1 MSNLY
6 KKYWRKSTMYN
17 SGEIFLKILN
27 IVKPKNFLEIGV
39 FTGVNAMNIC
49 ENLYALYNHDFKY
62 VGLDLFEDYNKE
74 YDAEIVPSSV
84 RNLQQSFSNP
94 FKHFYYNIIKK
105 EKLNSIASVQNFLKK
120 YKKNVS
126 LIKGNTK
133 KTLKELDI
141 SNFDMVYVDGG
152 HSFDTVYFELNYLL
166 DNLKKNCFILCDDY
180 LHDEAKGVKEAIDKT
195 IRERNLNI
203 KIYENRF
210 ASIVR

>member
-210 ASIVR
+210 ASIER

>member
-105 EKLNSIASVQNFLKK
+105 EKINSIASVQNFLKK

>member
-6 KKYWRKSTMYN
+6 KKYWRKSTMYS

-27 IVKPKNFLEIGV
+27 TVKPKIFLEIGV

-74 YDAEIVPSSV
+74 DDEEIVPSSI

-105 EKLNSIASVQNFLKK
+105 EKINSIASVQNFLKK
-120 YKKNVS
+120 YKKNIS

-141 SNFDMVYVDGG
+141 RNFDMVYVDGG

-210 ASIVR
+210 ASIER

>member
-1 MSNLY
+1 
-6 KKYWRKSTMYN
+6 MYN

>member
-141 SNFDMVYVDGG
+141 RNFDMVYVDGG

>member
-133 KTLKELDI
+133 KTLKELDN

>member
-166 DNLKKNCFILCDDY
+166 DNLKKNFFILCYDY

>member
-94 FKHFYYNIIKK
+94 FKHLYYNIIKK

>member
-39 FTGVNAMNIC
+39 FTGVNVMNIC

>member
-27 IVKPKNFLEIGV
+27 IFKPKNFLEIGV

-203 KIYENRF
+203 KIYKNRF

>member
-17 SGEIFLKILN
+17 SGEIYLKILN

-74 YDAEIVPSSV
+74 DDEEIVPSSI

>member
-141 SNFDMVYVDGG
+141 SNFDMIYVDGG

>member
-1 MSNLY
+1 MSNSY
-6 KKYWRKSTMYN
+6 KKYWRISTMYN

-27 IVKPKNFLEIGV
+27 IVKPKKFLEIGV

-49 ENLYALYNHDFKY
+49 ENLHALYNYDFKY
-62 VGLDLFEDYNKE
+62 VGLDLFEDYKIE
-74 YDAEIVPSSV
+74 DDSEILPNSI

-94 FKHFYYNIIKK
+94 FKHFYYNVIKK
-105 EKLNSIASVQNFLKK
+105 EKLNSIASVQKFLKK

-126 LIKGNTK
+126 LLKGNTK

>member
-1 MSNLY
+1 
-6 KKYWRKSTMYN
+6 MYS

-27 IVKPKNFLEIGV
+27 TVKPKIFLEIGV

-74 YDAEIVPSSV
+74 DDEEIVPSSI

-105 EKLNSIASVQNFLKK
+105 EKINSIASVQNFLKK
-120 YKKNVS
+120 YKKNIS

-141 SNFDMVYVDGG
+141 RNFDMVYVDGG

-210 ASIVR
+210 ASIER

>member
-1 MSNLY
+1 M
-6 KKYWRKSTMYN
+6 
-17 SGEIFLKILN
+17 
-27 IVKPKNFLEIGV
+27 
-39 FTGVNAMNIC
+39 
-49 ENLYALYNHDFKY
+49 
-62 VGLDLFEDYNKE
+62 
-74 YDAEIVPSSV
+74 
-84 RNLQQSFSNP
+84 
-94 FKHFYYNIIKK
+94 
-105 EKLNSIASVQNFLKK
+105 
-120 YKKNVS
+120 
-126 LIKGNTK
+126 IKGNTK

>member
-74 YDAEIVPSSV
+74 DDEEIVPSSI

>member
-1 MSNLY
+1 
-6 KKYWRKSTMYN
+6 MYS

-27 IVKPKNFLEIGV
+27 TVKPKIFLEIGV

>member
-105 EKLNSIASVQNFLKK
+105 EKLNSINSVHNFLKK
-120 YKKNVS
+120 YKRNIQ
-126 LIKGNTK
+126 LIKGNTN
-133 KTLKELDI
+133 KTLKELDVFD
-141 SNFDMVYVDGG
+141 FDMVYVC
-152 HSFDTVYFELNYLL
+152 LL
-166 DNLKKNCFILCDDY
+166 YTSPSPRD
-180 LHDEAKGVKEAIDKT
+180 
-195 IRERNLNI
+195 
-203 KIYENRF
+203 
-210 ASIVR
+210 S

>member
-17 SGEIFLKILN
+17 SGEFFLKILN